1 MERKAC
7 WCNPPKL
14 PVWPTSNSHCTRHY
28 VSSFAIFMA
37 AVRLFWRGPFL
48 FASVRSNVGSRVRH
62 IPGIRL
68 QLLILLGEKPI
79 TKVVDYGG
87 KKGRNAYEMAWKT
100 NKQKFQQFLSWTNG
114 LMKRWWKK
122 KRKKAELWKYFLAEI
137 HNKRCIIA
145 IINPLAGC
153 NIHLLI
159 WL

>member
-87 KKGRNAYEMAWKT
+87 KKAGKCIRDGVK
-100 NKQKFQQFLSWTNG
+100 NKQAKVSAVSFVNNRLDETLVG
-114 LMKRWWKK
+114 MGR
-122 KRKKAELWKYFLAEI
+122 KAELWKYFLAEI

>member
-87 KKGRNAYEMAWKT
+87 IKGRQMHTRWREKQTSKSFSSFFREQSAWWNVGGRRREKRPNYGNTFWPKYITNAASS
-100 NKQKFQQFLSWTNG
+100 QL
-114 LMKRWWKK
+114 
-122 KRKKAELWKYFLAEI
+122 
-137 HNKRCIIA
+137 
-145 IINPLAGC
+145 
-153 NIHLLI
+153 
-159 WL
+159 